1 MNIAKDIQRLIK
13 PHKHKNGQI
22 REEVDKKKFAE
33 GYTYFA
39 EMIGIA
45 DFGTADAS
53 VNHDD
58 VIYELQSK
66 S

>member
-1 MNIAKDIQRLIK
+1 MSIEKDKKRLIK
-13 PHKHKNGQI
+13 PHKHKSDQI

-33 GYTYFA
+33 GYAYFA

-66 S
+66 T